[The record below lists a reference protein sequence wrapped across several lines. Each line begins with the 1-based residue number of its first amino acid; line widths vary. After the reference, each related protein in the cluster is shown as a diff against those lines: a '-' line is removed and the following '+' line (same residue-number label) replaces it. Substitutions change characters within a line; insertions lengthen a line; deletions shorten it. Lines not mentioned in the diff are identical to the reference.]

1 MSKRNLALIG
11 ATIVSIIYGVTFTIA
26 KDVMPLYIDAYGFI
40 LLRVGGSVIIFW
52 LVWLFMPKE
61 KILLSDFPRI
71 IAAAFFGVAF
81 NMLTFFKGLSL
92 TSPISAAVIMVSTPM
107 IVLTLSAL
115 IMKERMQKRMVFGIL
130 LGLIGTAFLILYG
143 KSIGSATNAGL
154 GNFLVLVNA
163 ISYGYYLIIVKKL
176 MDKYNA
182 FTFVKWIYLFGFIMV
197 LPFGWGQFQTVNW
210 VLVPMNIYWKI
221 AFVVVISTF
230 LTYLLNLLS
239 MKELKPTT
247 VAVFIYL
254 QPLFATV
261 FAISLGKDELSL
273 VKIGSALLV
282 FIGVYL
288 VAQKKCVLLFAIF
301 SNKSRFIHPN

>member
-11 ATIVSIIYGVTFTIA
+11 ATIVSIIYGITFTIA
-26 KDVMPLYIDAYGFI
+26 KDVMPKYIDAYGFI
-40 LLRVGGSVIIFW
+40 LLRAGGSMLLFW

-61 KILLSDFPRI
+61 KIAINDFPRI
-71 IAAAFFGVAF
+71 VAAAFFGVAF

-107 IVLTLSAL
+107 IVLVLSAI
-115 IMKERMQKRMVFGIL
+115 IMKERMKKRMIFGIV
-130 LGLIGTAFLILYG
+130 LGLIGTASLILYG
-143 KSIGSATNAGL
+143 KSIGDTSQSGL

-163 ISYGYYLIIVKKL
+163 ISYGFYLIIVKKL
-176 MDKYNA
+176 MNKYSA

-197 LPFGWGQFQTVNW
+197 LPFGWSQFTAVDW
-210 VLVPMNIYWKI
+210 TIVPTDIYWKI
-221 AFVVVISTF
+221 GFVVVISTF

-261 FAISLGKDELSL
+261 FAISLGKDELNL
-273 VKIGSALLV
+273 VKIVSALLI
-282 FIGVYL
+282 FSGVYL
-288 VAQKKCVLLFAIF
+288 VTKKA
-301 SNKSRFIHPN
+301 H

>member
-1 MSKRNLALIG
+1 MSKRNLALFG
-11 ATIVSIIYGVTFTIA
+11 ATLVSLIYGVTFTIA

-40 LLRVGGSVIIFW
+40 LLRAGGSMLLFW
-52 LVWLFMPKE
+52 LAWLFMPKE
-61 KILLSDFPRI
+61 KIALNDFPRI

-115 IMKERMQKRMVFGIL
+115 IMKERMQKRMVFGII
-130 LGLIGTAFLILYG
+130 LGLVGTAFLILYG

-163 ISYGYYLIIVKKL
+163 ISYGFYLIIVKKL

-197 LPFGWGQFQTVNW
+197 LPFGWSQFQTVEW
-210 VLVPMNIYWKI
+210 ALVPMGICWKI
-221 AFVVVISTF
+221 GFVVVFSTF

-254 QPLFATV
+254 QPVFATI
-261 FAISLGKDELSL
+261 FAIGLGKDELSL
-273 VKIGSALLV
+273 VKIVSAILIFV
-282 FIGVYL
+282 GVYL
-288 VAQKKCVLLFAIF
+288 VTQKK
-301 SNKSRFIHPN
+301 K

>member
-40 LLRVGGSVIIFW
+40 LLRVGGSVLLFW
-52 LVWLFMPKE
+52 LIWLFMPKE
-61 KILLSDFPRI
+61 KIALSDFPRI

-107 IVLTLSAL
+107 IVLTLSAI
-115 IMKERMQKRMVFGIL
+115 IMKERMQKRMVFGII

-163 ISYGYYLIIVKKL
+163 ISYGFYLIIVKKL

-197 LPFGWGQFQTVNW
+197 LPFGWSQFQTVNW
-210 VLVPMNIYWKI
+210 ALVPMDICWKI
-221 AFVVVISTF
+221 GFVVIFSTF

-254 QPLFATV
+254 QPLFATI

-273 VKIGSALLV
+273 VKIGSAVLIFV
-282 FIGVYL
+282 GVYL
-288 VAQKKCVLLFAIF
+288 VTQKK
-301 SNKSRFIHPN
+301 K

>member
-40 LLRVGGSVIIFW
+40 LLRVGGSVLLFW

-61 KILLSDFPRI
+61 KIALNDFPRI

-107 IVLTLSAL
+107 IVLTLSAI
-115 IMKERMQKRMVFGIL
+115 IMKERMQKRMVFGII

-163 ISYGYYLIIVKKL
+163 ISYGFYLIIVKKL

-197 LPFGWGQFQTVNW
+197 LPFGWSQFQTVNW
-210 VLVPMNIYWKI
+210 ALVPMDICWKI
-221 AFVVVISTF
+221 GFVVVFSTF

-254 QPLFATV
+254 QPLFATI
-261 FAISLGKDELSL
+261 FAIGLGKDELSL
-273 VKIGSALLV
+273 VKIGSAVLIFV
-282 FIGVYL
+282 GVYL
-288 VAQKKCVLLFAIF
+288 VTQKR
-301 SNKSRFIHPN
+301 N

>member
-40 LLRVGGSVIIFW
+40 LLRVGGSVLLFW

-61 KILLSDFPRI
+61 KIALNDFPRI

-107 IVLTLSAL
+107 IVLTLSAI
-115 IMKERMQKRMVFGIL
+115 IMKERMQKRMVFGII

-163 ISYGYYLIIVKKL
+163 ISYGFYLIIVKKL

-197 LPFGWGQFQTVNW
+197 LPFGWSQFQTVNW
-210 VLVPMNIYWKI
+210 NLVPMDICWKI
-221 AFVVVISTF
+221 GFVVVFSTF

-254 QPLFATV
+254 QPLFATI

-273 VKIGSALLV
+273 VKIGSAILIFV
-282 FIGVYL
+282 GVYL
-288 VAQKKCVLLFAIF
+288 VTQKKSVQ
-301 SNKSRFIHPN
+301 

>member
-40 LLRVGGSVIIFW
+40 LLRVGGSVILFW

-61 KILLSDFPRI
+61 KIALNDFPRI

-107 IVLTLSAL
+107 IVLTLSAI
-115 IMKERMQKRMVFGIL
+115 IMKERMQKRMVFGII

-163 ISYGYYLIIVKKL
+163 ISYGFYLIIVKKL

-197 LPFGWGQFQTVNW
+197 LPFGWSQFQTVNW
-210 VLVPMNIYWKI
+210 ALVPMDICWKI
-221 AFVVVISTF
+221 GFVVVFSTF

-254 QPLFATV
+254 QPLFATI
-261 FAISLGKDELSL
+261 FAIGLGKDELSL
-273 VKIGSALLV
+273 VKIGSAVLIFV
-282 FIGVYL
+282 GVYL
-288 VAQKKCVLLFAIF
+288 VTQKR
-301 SNKSRFIHPN
+301 N

>member
-26 KDVMPLYIDAYGFI
+26 KDVMPKYIDAYGFI
-40 LLRVGGSVIIFW
+40 LMRTGGSMLLFW

-61 KILLSDFPRI
+61 KIALNDFPRI

-81 NMLTFFKGLSL
+81 NMLTFYKGLSL

-107 IVLTLSAL
+107 IVLVLSA
-115 IMKERMQKRMVFGIL
+115 IIIKERMKKRMVLGIV
-130 LGLIGTAFLILYG
+130 LGLIGTASLILYG
-143 KSIGSATNAGL
+143 KSIGDTSQSGL

-163 ISYGYYLIIVKKL
+163 ISYGFYLIIVKKL
-176 MDKYNA
+176 MNKYSA

-197 LPFGWGQFQTVNW
+197 LPFGWSEFTAVDW
-210 VLVPMNIYWKI
+210 TIVSTAIYWKI
-221 AFVVVISTF
+221 GFVVVISTF

-261 FAISLGKDELSL
+261 FAISLGKDTLSL
-273 VKIGSALLV
+273 VKIGSALLI
-282 FIGVYL
+282 FSGVYL
-288 VAQKKCVLLFAIF
+288 VTQKP
-301 SNKSRFIHPN
+301 PNPRRGNFKTS

>member
-26 KDVMPLYIDAYGFI
+26 KDVMPKYIDAYGFI
-40 LLRVGGSVIIFW
+40 LLRAGGSMLLFW
-52 LVWLFMPKE
+52 LVWFLMSLFNATENE
-61 KILLSDFPRI
+61 KIALNDFPRI
-71 IAAAFFGVAF
+71 IASAFFGVAF

-92 TSPISAAVIMVSTPM
+92 TSPISAAVIMVTTPM
-107 IVLTLSAL
+107 IVLVLSAI
-115 IMKERMQKRMVFGIL
+115 IMKERMQKRKVFGII

-143 KSIGSATNAGL
+143 KSIGNVTNASL

-163 ISYGYYLIIVKKL
+163 ISYGFYLIIVKKL
-176 MDKYNA
+176 MNKYNA
-182 FTFVKWIYLFGFIMV
+182 FTFVKWIYLFGFLMV
-197 LPFGWGQFQTVNW
+197 LPFGWSQFATVDW
-210 VLVPMNIYWKI
+210 AIVPTDIYWKI
-221 AFVVVISTF
+221 GFVVIISTF

-273 VKIGSALLV
+273 VKIGSTILV
-282 FIGVYL
+282 FSGVYL
-288 VAQKKCVLLFAIF
+288 VTMKK
-301 SNKSRFIHPN
+301 K

>member
-11 ATIVSIIYGVTFTIA
+11 ATIVSIIYGITFTIA
-26 KDVMPLYIDAYGFI
+26 KDVMPKYIDAYGFI
-40 LLRVGGSVIIFW
+40 LLRAGGSMLLFW

-61 KILLSDFPRI
+61 KIAINDFPRI
-71 IAAAFFGVAF
+71 VAAAFFGVAF

-92 TSPISAAVIMVSTPM
+92 TSPISASVIMVSTPM
-107 IVLTLSAL
+107 IVLVLSAI
-115 IMKERMQKRMVFGIL
+115 IMKERMKKRMIFGIV
-130 LGLIGTAFLILYG
+130 LGLIGTASLILYG
-143 KSIGSATNAGL
+143 KSIGDTSQSGL

-163 ISYGYYLIIVKKL
+163 ISYGFYLIIVKKL
-176 MDKYNA
+176 MNKYNA

-197 LPFGWGQFQTVNW
+197 LPFGWSEFTAVDW
-210 VLVPMNIYWKI
+210 TIMPTDIYWKI
-221 AFVVVISTF
+221 GFVVVISTF

-261 FAISLGKDELSL
+261 FAISLGKDTLSL
-273 VKIGSALLV
+273 VKIGSALLI
-282 FIGVYL
+282 FTGVYL
-288 VAQKKCVLLFAIF
+288 VTMKK
-301 SNKSRFIHPN
+301 R

>member
-1 MSKRNLALIG
+1 MSRRNIALIG
-11 ATIVSIIYGVTFTIA
+11 ATLVSLIYGVTFTIA
-26 KDVMPLYIDAYGFI
+26 KDVMPRYIDAYGFI
-40 LLRVGGSVIIFW
+40 LLRVGGSVLLFW
-52 LVWLFMPKE
+52 LIWLFVPKE
-61 KILLSDFPRI
+61 KIDLADFPRI

-107 IVLTLSAL
+107 IVLTLSAI
-115 IMKERMQKRMVFGIL
+115 IMKERMQRRKVYGIV
-130 LGLIGTAFLILYG
+130 LGLVGTAFLILYG

-163 ISYGYYLIIVKKL
+163 ISYGFYLIIVKKL

-197 LPFGWGQFQTVNW
+197 LPFGWSQFQAVEW
-210 VLVPMNIYWKI
+210 AVVPMDIFWKI
-221 AFVVVISTF
+221 GFVVVFSTF

-254 QPLFATV
+254 QPLFATI
-261 FAISLGKDELSL
+261 FAIGLGKDELSL
-273 VKIGSALLV
+273 VKIGSAVLI

-288 VAQKKCVLLFAIF
+288 VSSPQSPPKEGETVPR
-301 SNKSRFIHPN
+301 N

>member
-40 LLRVGGSVIIFW
+40 LLRVGGSVVLFW
-52 LVWLFMPKE
+52 LIWFFMPKE
-61 KILLSDFPRI
+61 KIALNDFPRI

-115 IMKERMQKRMVFGIL
+115 IMKERMQKRMVFGII

-163 ISYGYYLIIVKKL
+163 ISYGFYLIIVKKL

-197 LPFGWGQFQTVNW
+197 LPFGWSQFQTVEW
-210 VLVPMNIYWKI
+210 ALVPMDICWKI
-221 AFVVVISTF
+221 GFVVIFSTF

-254 QPLFATV
+254 QPLFATI

-273 VKIGSALLV
+273 VKIGSAILIFV
-282 FIGVYL
+282 GVYL
-288 VAQKKCVLLFAIF
+288 VTQKKSVQ
-301 SNKSRFIHPN
+301 